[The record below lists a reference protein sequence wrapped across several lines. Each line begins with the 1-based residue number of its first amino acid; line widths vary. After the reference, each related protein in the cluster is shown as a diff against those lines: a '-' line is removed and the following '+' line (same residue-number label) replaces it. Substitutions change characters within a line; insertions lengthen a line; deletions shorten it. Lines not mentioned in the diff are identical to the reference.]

1 MYTQW
6 LANTHN
12 EGCAEIIPVM
22 APAAES
28 FIHFHVGTA

>member
-12 EGCAEIIPVM
+12 EGRAEIIPVM